1 MYIKYT
7 LNKLRKCTVWV
18 KTYNVSCVYSLVQML
33 HCILMR
39 KYSMCNRSAQFCL
52 GTRECVKC
60 SDTSHWLSIYNLP
73 SILEK
78 SRITWIMS
86 RIYSPPPHYT
96 GSVFP
101 WPNGQGDGLGG
112 LDSRSGLMVSV
123 EQTYPQT
130 GCTLLRGTYT
140 LNRYKSLVWKECE
153 WLALCAEWCKYA
165 RTDQMMIIY
174 VIAGHCRRIFLAI
187 ANK

>member
-1 MYIKYT
+1 
-7 LNKLRKCTVWV
+7 
-18 KTYNVSCVYSLVQML
+18 
-33 HCILMR
+33 
-39 KYSMCNRSAQFCL
+39 MCNRSAQFCL

-86 RIYSPPPHYT
+86 HIYSPPPLHWQCASMAEWLGRWT
-96 GSVFP
+96 RCPVGS
-101 WPNGQGDGLGG
+101 DGKCWANL
-112 LDSRSGLMVSV
+112 
-123 EQTYPQT
+123 PQT
-130 GCTLLRGTYT
+130 GSTLLRGTYT

-174 VIAGHCRRIFLAI
+174 VIAGHCRRIFSRHLPINNLFYFWYTSLVLGISTQGSCARLI
-187 ANK
+187 IVYKHIWTISS